1 MMSFNP
7 PLPLTATRQ
16 QDTYSIASIDIF
28 PSGHYQDLRLGFPS
42 CSLFSIHHFLCA
54 FLGFISMRNKKMAT
68 LLTFLSS
75 VPTLPLIPFAEQ

>member
-1 MMSFNP
+1 MSFNP

-16 QDTYSIASIDIF
+16 QDTYSIASTDIF
-28 PSGHYQDLRLGFPS
+28 HSGHYQDLHLSIPS